1 VAFGHADDVL
11 TVAAKSIAE
20 IITNTMHISTDFAD
34 IQTVMKDSGVA
45 IMGSATAEG
54 DGRAVRAAEAALD
67 SPLLNDNVIEGASY
81 ILLNITS
88 GNSEVTMDE
97 VGDINEFIQS
107 QAGQTADIIMG
118 IGKDE
123 TLGDKVAVTVIATGF
138 KTGEQKQA
146 ISSVPEKI
154 VYSLNPEPVKTT
166 VAEVKTPVAPA
177 APEMKEEV
185 KPEAPA
191 EPFVFIR
198 NEEVSYQRPEI
209 TSELNNFEEEVSN
222 SSNESGVFEL
232 EFPVEE
238 EMTLIV
244 TPQQEPVQQT
254 PVMEEEKEEPIRYEL
269 PTPSYGQGNANQSQ
283 PMTPEEEMYRN
294 SRERIM
300 RLREVSLRLNS
311 PSGVADMEKEPAY
324 KRRNIKLEN
333 TPASGDSNVS
343 RYTLAMDE
351 SQNKPEIRSNN
362 TFLHD
367 RVD

>member
-1 VAFGHADDVL
+1 
-11 TVAAKSIAE
+11 
-20 IITNTMHISTDFAD
+20 
-34 IQTVMKDSGVA
+34 
-45 IMGSATAEG
+45 
-54 DGRAVRAAEAALD
+54 
-67 SPLLNDNVIEGASY
+67 
-81 ILLNITS
+81 
-88 GNSEVTMDE
+88 
-97 VGDINEFIQS
+97 
-107 QAGQTADIIMG
+107 
-118 IGKDE
+118 
-123 TLGDKVAVTVIATGF
+123 
-138 KTGEQKQA
+138 
-146 ISSVPEKI
+146 
-154 VYSLNPEPVKTT
+154 
-166 VAEVKTPVAPA
+166 
-177 APEMKEEV
+177 
-185 KPEAPA
+185 
-191 EPFVFIR
+191 
-198 NEEVSYQRPEI
+198 
-209 TSELNNFEEEVSN
+209 
-222 SSNESGVFEL
+222 
-232 EFPVEE
+232 
-238 EMTLIV
+238 MTLIV

-254 PVMEEEKEEPIRYEL
+254 PVMEEEKEETIRYEL